1 MKKTEEKA
9 RKRLKRKLRIRGRIF
24 GTSECPRLSIFR
36 SNRHIYAQVIDDEK
50 GHTLVSV
57 SDLEKDLRD
66 TDITVEGV
74 KKLGEVI
81 GSRLKQKNITSIV
94 FDRNGFKYHGVVK
107 SFADSVRA
115 TGIQF

>member
-9 RKRLKRKLRIRGRIF
+9 RKRQKRKLRIRGKVV
-24 GTSECPRLSIFR
+24 GTAERPRLSIFR
-36 SNRHIYAQVIDDEK
+36 SNRHVYAQVIDDGK

-66 TDITVEGV
+66 TQGTVEGV
-74 KKLGEVI
+74 KKLGMI
-81 GSRLKQKNITSIV
+81 LANRLKDRKIEAVV

-107 SFADSVRA
+107 SFADSVREA
-115 TGIQF
+115 GIRI